1 MIYRV
6 PVVRARPSG
15 RAASTHGIE
24 RQGHAAWWSSL
35 LSFTGLI
42 FENRLGT
49 LAMILCFAAWMPVAL
64 AAPRHTFSL
73 LRAEILPW
81 LMPLL
86 ALISSLWSLE
96 PGLTLRFSVELI
108 LFTGLAIVS
117 ASSQSL
123 ASFVSSLGCALLL
136 GLIASVLSGDKAE
149 IGTTGE
155 IALIGIFGSKNNFA
169 SYVCLML
176 LAGSAMLGE
185 TRQTWR
191 LRLVAIVGLV
201 LSPVLLAKAH
211 SLGALFTASCS
222 VLAVVLVLVLA
233 RMAPRRRLPTLM
245 VIGLLGGGVVLL
257 AVLTLAAMGSDV
269 SSLLIAMG
277 KDPGLTGRTF
287 LWSRARDYMAA
298 RPLLGVGF
306 QAFWVQGHVEAEGLW
321 QFAQIESRSGFHFHN
336 TFYEAGVELGW
347 VGIVLLFGT
356 ALVATV
362 RVIRRAFWQPDGA
375 SAFLLG
381 LFVFL
386 AFRLTVEVDLVGS
399 FSPGC
404 FFLAAA
410 LVYGR
415 ESNAGGSRRHV
426 WRGSSANTDA
436 SGVDGCEHR
445 QGNCV
450 HLPWM
455 ASTLRGSR
463 RHRTLSMT
471 R

>member
-1 MIYRV
+1 MSASLPLAVGSRSVWVIAKNDADRK
-6 PVVRARPSG
+6 G
-15 RAASTHGIE
+15 RRI
-24 RQGHAAWWSSL
+24 WW
-35 LSFTGLI
+35 LSFFSFAGLV

-49 LAMILCFAAWMPVAL
+49 VAMALCFAAWMPVTL
-64 AAPRHTFSL
+64 SRPRYTFSM
-73 LRAEILPW
+73 LRAQILPW
-81 LMPLL
+81 LVPFL
-86 ALISSLWSLE
+86 ALVSSLWSIE
-96 PGLTLRFSVELI
+96 PILTLRFSVELI

-123 ASFVSSLGCALLL
+123 ASFVSSLACALLL
-136 GLIASVLSGDKAE
+136 GLVTSVVGGDKAE

-176 LAGSAMLGE
+176 LAGTAMLGE
-185 TRQTWR
+185 AGQTWR
-191 LRLVAIVGLV
+191 LRVVAIVGLL
-201 LSPVLLAKAH
+201 LSPVLLVKAH
-211 SLGALFTASCS
+211 SLGALFTASGS
-222 VLAVVLVLVLA
+222 VLAVMVVLILA
-233 RMAPRRRLPTLM
+233 RMAPRHRLPALL
-245 VIGLLGGGVVLL
+245 VFLLLGGCAVLL
-257 AVLTLAAMGSDV
+257 AILGLAAAGSDV

-287 LWSRARDYMAA
+287 LWSRARDYMAE

-321 QFAQIESRSGFHFHN
+321 QFAQIENRAGFHFHN

-347 VGIVLLFGT
+347 LGIVSLLGT
-356 ALVATV
+356 AFIAAV
-362 RVIRRAFWQPDGA
+362 RVARRAFTQPDGG

-386 AFRLTVEVDLVGS
+386 AFRLTVEVDLIGS

-415 ESNAGGSRRHV
+415 NARADVSDPHTQARL
-426 WRGSSANTDA
+426 
-436 SGVDGCEHR
+436 
-445 QGNCV
+445 
-450 HLPWM
+450 LPQ
-455 ASTLRGSR
+455 
-463 RHRTLSMT
+463 H
-471 R
+471 